1 MRQQNLL
8 LMKSLKSRLQN
19 RKVPPCQEVEMM
31 LNIILFT
38 SYNPALEQVLGED
51 AQSSTM
57 LQRFILLSTAQC
69 PTIHL
74 SECQLDALRYLS
86 GGQEATC
93 GRCNSTEYPGI
104 IPAECSVKPDLP
116 NNLWQNTD
124 MEGVKYED
132 RTCCEIGS
140 NVPSEMCPN
149 EIDTSNEI
157 SIGIIVGS
165 SIASLCVICCCG
177 WVFYKKCYVSSSKSD
192 DALYQIH
199 VTKIATH
206 NRIRCLEKDVE
217 TAENN
222 ALSYQKKKMTK
233 VALVHMRRRKAALEE
248 IDRCAAILENLTAGE
263 LRLER
268 AKSDVQLVKSYSQ
281 LKEAL
286 QEVRKSSGMENE
298 DVEELVSDVCEEME
312 LANSDA
318 LTEAIYNSD
327 AIDEDELYEELRML
341 ELKCEKIS
349 PSPRK
354 SEVNTDEQVDFPSSE
369 EVVNAPTESP
379 ADEKPQK
386 STAEPKSAPLPRS

>member
-1 MRQQNLL
+1 M
-8 LMKSLKSRLQN
+8 
-19 RKVPPCQEVEMM
+19 
-31 LNIILFT
+31 
-38 SYNPALEQVLGED
+38 
-51 AQSSTM
+51 
-57 LQRFILLSTAQC
+57 
-69 PTIHL
+69 
-74 SECQLDALRYLS
+74 
-86 GGQEATC
+86 
-93 GRCNSTEYPGI
+93 NSAPHPFNVHFFFFSVC
-104 IPAECSVKPDLP
+104 IPV
-116 NNLWQNTD
+116 
-124 MEGVKYED
+124 EGVKYED

-149 EIDTSNEI
+149 EIDTSSSNEI

-222 ALSYQKKKMTK
+222 ALSYQKKKMTT
-233 VALVHMRRRKAALEE
+233 VALVHMRRRKAASEE
-248 IDRCAAILENLTAGE
+248 IERCAAILENLTAGE

-286 QEVRKSSGMENE
+286 QDVRKSSGMENE

-341 ELKCEKIS
+341 ELKCEKIN

>member
-1 MRQQNLL
+1 M
-8 LMKSLKSRLQN
+8 
-19 RKVPPCQEVEMM
+19 
-31 LNIILFT
+31 
-38 SYNPALEQVLGED
+38 
-51 AQSSTM
+51 
-57 LQRFILLSTAQC
+57 
-69 PTIHL
+69 
-74 SECQLDALRYLS
+74 
-86 GGQEATC
+86 
-93 GRCNSTEYPGI
+93 NSAPHPFNVHFFFFSVC
-104 IPAECSVKPDLP
+104 IPV
-116 NNLWQNTD
+116 
-124 MEGVKYED
+124 EGVKYED

-149 EIDTSNEI
+149 EIDTSNKI

-177 WVFYKKCYVSSSKSD
+177 WVFYKCYVSSSKSD

-199 VTKIATH
+199 VTKKATH
-206 NRIRCLEKDVE
+206 NRIRRLEKDVE

-222 ALSYQKKKMTK
+222 ALSYKKKKMTN
-233 VALVHMRRRKAALEE
+233 VALMHMRRRKAASEE
-248 IDRCAAILENLTAGE
+248 IERCASILENLTAGE

-268 AKSDVQLVKSYSQ
+268 AKGDAQLVKSYSQ

-286 QEVRKSSGMENE
+286 QDVRRSSGMENE

-318 LTEAIYNSD
+318 LTEAIYNPD

-341 ELKCEKIS
+341 ELKCENKS

-386 STAEPKSAPLPRS
+386 STLEPKSAPLPRS